1 MLFVDTNFIKTNSFI
16 HLGTNFWKIFS
27 LLKQDL
33 KILIFFD
40 LKVKL
45 KILALFLSLKD
56 NTDQSRR
63 EREGREH
70 QTLTISW
77 RNFFFHLKFLHM
89 NNKCETLFIEQGVSD
104 KK

>member
-16 HLGTNFWKIFS
+16 QLGTIFWKIFS
-27 LLKQDL
+27 LLKQNL
-33 KILIFFD
+33 KILSFFD

-45 KILALFLSLKD
+45 KILALFLLLKD

-77 RNFFFHLKFLHM
+77 SNFFFHLKFLHM